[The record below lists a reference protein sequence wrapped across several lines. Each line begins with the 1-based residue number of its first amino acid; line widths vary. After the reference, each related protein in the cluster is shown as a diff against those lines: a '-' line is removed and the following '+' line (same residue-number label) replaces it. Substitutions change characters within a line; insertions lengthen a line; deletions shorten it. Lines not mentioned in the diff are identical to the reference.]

1 MKARTSGSGAS
12 GLRGAACLC
21 ALAAGARWAEARD
34 IGFEYLGSS
43 NGPGG
48 TFDVLADGRVVAVVG
63 DSILVES
70 APGSGVYETAGTMAA
85 GTISPFGAAF
95 ISLSPD
101 GTRLAI
107 GDGNYGGGRVHIVS
121 VSGLNGGQ
129 ITPISFQQENYEAAW
144 VDNDHLAVTYG
155 NPSTFLGE
163 VGILSLGGASSG
175 AVLVIGGASAGVA
188 MDRYG
193 MLITGNGFDY
203 LAGGSEAGDIKAY
216 DRAALAARLEHGDG
230 PLDFDAT
237 GLDLGRVLSAGSLEF
252 DEYGNL
258 FVGGANFGLG
268 EWDMFALFTA
278 EQYAQALAGSIPLD
292 LSGAFSEDPSGELF
306 SSYIGRYNA
315 FTHEWLI
322 ADFGNMVLH
331 RYGVVPV
338 PGSAVILGGAW
349 IAATQTSCRA
359 RTGKRGI
366 RSKNPGANVTER
378 NGSGAEI
385 GS

>member
-1 MKARTSGSGAS
+1 M
-12 GLRGAACLC
+12 ACVW
-21 ALAAGARWAEARD
+21 ALTAAAGAGSAEARD

-43 NGPGG
+43 AGPGG

-70 APGSGVYETAGTMAA
+70 AAGSGVYETAGTMAS

-107 GDGNYGGGRVHIVS
+107 GDGNFGGGRVHIVD

-129 ITPISFQQENYEAAW
+129 ITPVSFQQENYEATW

-163 VGILSLGGASSG
+163 VGILSLSGGSSG
-175 AVLVIGGASAGVA
+175 AVVVIGGASAGVA
-188 MDRYG
+188 IDRYG

-203 LAGGSEAGDIKAY
+203 VAGGSETGDIRAF
-216 DRAALAARLEHGDG
+216 DRAALAARLEQGDG
-230 PLDFDAT
+230 PVDFDAT
-237 GLDLGRVLSAGSLEF
+237 GLDLGSVLSAGSLEF
-252 DEYGNL
+252 DEHGNL

-268 EWDMFALFTA
+268 QWDTFALFTA
-278 EQYAQALAGSIPLD
+278 EQYAQTLAGSIPLE
-292 LSGAFSEDPSGELF
+292 LSGAFSEDPSAELF

-315 FTHEWLI
+315 VTHEWLI

-349 IAATQTSCRA
+349 IAVAQTSCRA

-366 RSKNPGANVTER
+366 RSKSARITGAER